1 MQVMR
6 WSSVPTWLKFFLTWM
21 EAEFRRVTNHGKW
34 QGQDQWSGQWRGEW
48 QQLVVVVRA
57 VAGAFIMKRLPL
69 RVLAQ
74 VLYDLLE
81 RKEIQLATMLYDA
94 TALLAQQSKRGA
106 EIMELVSAALLAQ
119 ERKRKLH

>member
-1 MQVMR
+1 M
-6 WSSVPTWLKFFLTWM
+6 PTWLKFFLTWM
-21 EAEFRRVTNHGKW
+21 EAEFRRVKNHG
-34 QGQDQWSGQWRGEW
+34 QWLGEW

-81 RKEIQLATMLYDA
+81 CKEIQLATMLYDA
-94 TALLAQQSKRGA
+94 TALLAQKSKRGA